1 MLSHLRFHRRGVSN
15 PTSPT
20 LPTAPVPDG
29 QPPSQRVHGLNIAHG
44 HGHGHGQAQTQAQ
57 AQAQAQARS
66 QPESRSQ
73 GNSPYLQSH
82 AQFQPLPQSQTHS
95 QSQSQSAS
103 RTSSP
108 HRSKTKSLFL
118 SPSSLSSGSAF
129 DTAPFTLP
137 SIPQDVA
144 SDIPSAIS
152 PRQSASAVSSPIPD
166 DNSPSTRFIGGLA
179 LLKYQSRRQ
188 QTAAS
193 ASASAGSGA
202 PRLGVGSENT
212 SPSYT
217 PNNTNGN
224 SFSAITTSSST
235 YFPPGPLSPA
245 PLPPINTSLNINFS
259 AGRYSLPAQPSP
271 GYASPSSSILSP
283 PYNDKSPSFV
293 TPTDIKNHQEM
304 QKHQQQQQQP
314 QHGIPSAML
323 ANNASI
329 PMGPMTTISASGP
342 SSAFE
347 KQQVPPKKTKGIT
360 FLRPVST
367 LLLRRK
373 GNNSVPDLI
382 PLGRVAEEPAYDPR
396 IKGTRVHDFSA
407 PRSKRA
413 PSSAIPPQTNSFHGH
428 VNTSGGLH
436 VYNLPKLSTSASTST
451 LVGPQPNS
459 ATSEAADP
467 TAAVKDAASLPAS
480 LRSVPSTVSVG
491 QPATG
496 KSEDAFQETTTQ
508 EHTRTFS
515 FKSRISRK
523 ISMSE
528 ISLHS
533 SISRRMK
540 STSSRFSFDM
550 IGAAKQEKIMEE
562 RHRQRQLERGEAPEE
577 PAEVNAFVQGD
588 DRFDDFDM
596 DDFDYDNMMD
606 DDGLEEEIP
615 GLNLD
620 YDEAEILEDEE
631 HEDPFEYDEQ
641 YSGANNGY
649 EAGNVSPVQEGLGH
663 MTLADIEAADTLV
676 ASSAPTSSAVLD
688 EVPDTATAISPVAH
702 SLIDDNT
709 ASTNRDTTQDI
720 VQDIAQDIPQET
732 TKSTR
737 FPLVS
742 DPQCESRVVE
752 QIIETPLPHSNR
764 SAAATAK
771 RDSQNFAAFIF
782 QRSNPTSQ
790 LASPR
795 SFGVQATPRDAEG
808 RVIGFAC
815 SNETPPGTGKS
826 FSGWGPCP
834 GNIADNKTS
843 TAVGALGSA
852 ADHPRESEEAQKS
865 LDVMIARD
873 VTPSGVYVR
882 INSPLSSIGEA
893 EPEAI
898 PLEMQEQ
905 FQMRASANQRL
916 GVLEGEEN
924 TFDANISN
932 DLSGEFITDEF
943 TTGNDASFDESIFD
957 MDDTDQYGRPIPGAF
972 AMAKQRL
979 SESRDKLKRDS
990 AALAPEPSL
999 DVSNLQPEQSDSR
1012 PTLHPIT
1019 IPSFYPR
1026 HHAECLQQIS
1036 PENAATHDAIIAMGL
1051 SHMGLRNEI
1060 RGVGPETRPE
1070 DVMAYQAALAAAAQ
1084 KAADAGKF
1092 QRHSWLSEVD
1102 DGNGQDRG
1110 QPIGQGNSAAA
1121 TARAGAGDTNVEID
1135 AADDLDLGGGFNM
1148 ADYENDDMDD
1158 YFDLDQADDS
1168 KIIEE
1173 ANASAL
1179 ANDYDGWYGQEFGFY
1194 SAPLNQAHQLN
1205 SAVKYEYSNGGF
1217 FGPAGMPTISRSD
1230 SGRVAVREPNL
1241 TPITERSEYSNRN
1254 SIMSLPGITVPT
1266 SAITSPGL
1274 SQLAMIADNEESMSM
1289 STLLRLRSRAW
1300 GGGSQA
1306 SSNHGSPRSE
1316 RADGASSPLA
1326 SFVGVSS
1333 GLNEHLHSMS
1343 AAGGRDMEPEKFE
1356 STNSLSGARTSIGV
1370 APAVGG
1376 SGLRVLFSPVTSSGG
1391 EGAPDQ
1397 TQTQVQGQ
1405 TQTQT
1410 QTQTPIPTTAGFP
1423 PAREFPLAS
1432 AASSAPPI
1440 SLTLNT
1446 ALSPGVTS
1454 NAVSENPLRHT
1465 EMLPLTRC
1473 ALSLAQR
1480 PSPRLPSLTQSTS
1493 SNSQGPSEIE
1503 APPFKNKE
1511 SAATN
1516 HSGSSAA
1523 ALVATSTTGPLVS
1536 EIPDTITEP
1545 ENPNDD
1551 APLSPLAQRLQDAT
1565 EEALYTGGLAGRQ
1578 SIVNAGFSPALRAK
1592 LLAKIS
1598 HASPPSSGTTTAATS
1613 IPTAAGRGTRDTA
1626 LSEPW
1631 DGSEKTPDAVLR
1643 MLDDAHKRLP
1653 VELRAPPPGASVVD
1667 LRPQRAMWASPGERI
1682 ARARD
1687 AAADYAALEGRSA
1700 STHPAPGLAPF
1711 PILGTATTTATP
1723 ATSGPDTEREERLR
1737 LFKERFEPGTRALP
1751 HSLPGLASL
1760 ANERIEAAMARG
1772 AFSDI
1777 PRGPGVQ
1784 RDERGGNNPFIDT
1797 TEYIMNNML
1806 KRQDLAPPWIDKQQE
1821 ITRATETFRNRIR
1834 TSWKIRLLSLIGSS
1848 SGRGA
1853 SSLEERIARARANAC
1868 AEVRWNPPPRGP
1880 TAGLGSVAA
1889 GATDDV
1895 VMKAGRGAGIPVEA
1909 GAVPDNNDSSPMVL
1923 SPPPLRDPNWE
1934 HNERKFLALSIAEV
1948 NALLRSYNLMAPDL
1962 AKKAYLSIDIE
1973 LRLCYAEVAAQA
1985 EQALRTGE
1993 TRPARVNGTGL
2004 GQILGRG
2011 AGWGFNLGADGG
2023 GPPERRVPDTP
2034 GSYGLRDM
2042 WRDLWGR
2049 KE

>member
-1 MLSHLRFHRRGVSN
+1 MLSHLRFHRRGVSS

-20 LPTAPVPDG
+20 LPTAPVADG

-44 HGHGHGQAQTQAQ
+44 HGHGQAQTQAQ
-57 AQAQAQARS
+57 AQVQAQARS

-82 AQFQPLPQSQTHS
+82 AQFQPLSQPQTHS

-118 SPSSLSSGSAF
+118 SPSSLGSGSAF
-129 DTAPFTLP
+129 DTAPFALP
-137 SIPQDVA
+137 SIPQDTA
-144 SDIPSAIS
+144 SDLPSAVS
-152 PRQSASAVSSPIPD
+152 PRQPASTVSSPIPD
-166 DNSPSTRFIGGLA
+166 DNSPSTGFIGGLA

-224 SFSAITTSSST
+224 SSSAITTSSST
-235 YFPPGPLSPA
+235 YIPPEPLNPA

-304 QKHQQQQQQP
+304 QKQQQQQQP
-314 QHGIPSAML
+314 QHGIPSSIL
-323 ANNASI
+323 ANNAGI

-342 SSAFE
+342 SSASE
-347 KQQVPPKKTKGIT
+347 KQQAPPKKTKGIT

-413 PSSAIPPQTNSFHGH
+413 PSSAIPPQTNSFHSH

-467 TAAVKDAASLPAS
+467 TATVKDAASLPAS

-496 KSEDAFQETTTQ
+496 KSEDAFHETTAQ
-508 EHTRTFS
+508 GHSRTFS

-620 YDEAEILEDEE
+620 YDEDEILEDEE

-649 EAGNVSPVQEGLGH
+649 EADDVAPVQEGLGH
-663 MTLADIEAADTLV
+663 MTLADMEAADTLA

-688 EVPDTATAISPVAH
+688 EAPDTATAISPIAH
-702 SLIDDNT
+702 SIIDDKT
-709 ASTNRDTTQDI
+709 ASTNRDTTQDT

-752 QIIETPLPHSNR
+752 QIIETPLPHSTR

-826 FSGWGPCP
+826 LSGWGPCP
-834 GNIADNKTS
+834 GNIPDDKTS
-843 TAVGALGSA
+843 TAVRALGSA
-852 ADHPRESEEAQKS
+852 ADHPRDSEETQKS
-865 LDVMIARD
+865 LDMMMTRD
-873 VTPSGVYVR
+873 ATPPGVYVR

-905 FQMRASANQRL
+905 FQMRASANERL

-932 DLSGEFITDEF
+932 DFSGEFITDEF
-943 TTGNDASFDESIFD
+943 TTGNDAGFDESIFD

-972 AMAKQRL
+972 AMAQQRL
-979 SESRDKLKRDS
+979 CESRDKLKRDS
-990 AALAPEPSL
+990 AALAPEPSS
-999 DVSNLQPEQSDSR
+999 DVSNLQPEQSDPR

-1019 IPSFYPR
+1019 IPNFYPI

-1036 PENAATHDAIIAMGL
+1036 PENAATHDAAIAMGL

-1121 TARAGAGDTNVEID
+1121 TARAGAGDENVEID

-1173 ANASAL
+1173 ANAEAL

-1217 FGPAGMPTISRSD
+1217 FGPAGMSTISRSD

-1254 SIMSLPGITVPT
+1254 SIMSLPGITLPT

-1333 GLNEHLHSMS
+1333 GLNEHLHAMS
-1343 AAGGRDMEPEKFE
+1343 AAGGRDTEPERLE
-1356 STNSLSGARTSIGV
+1356 STNPLSSARTSIGV

-1376 SGLRVLFSPVTSSGG
+1376 SGLRVLFSPVSSSGSG
-1391 EGAPDQ
+1391 GVPGQAQ
-1397 TQTQVQGQ
+1397 TQAQGQ

-1410 QTQTPIPTTAGFP
+1410 QIPTTAGFP
-1423 PAREFPLAS
+1423 PTREFPLAS

-1454 NAVSENPLRHT
+1454 NVSGL
-1465 EMLPLTRC
+1465 
-1473 ALSLAQR
+1473 
-1480 PSPRLPSLTQSTS
+1480 
-1493 SNSQGPSEIE
+1493 
-1503 APPFKNKE
+1503 
-1511 SAATN
+1511 
-1516 HSGSSAA
+1516 
-1523 ALVATSTTGPLVS
+1523 GPL
-1536 EIPDTITEP
+1536 PD
-1545 ENPNDD
+1545 
-1551 APLSPLAQRLQDAT
+1551 
-1565 EEALYTGGLAGRQ
+1565 
-1578 SIVNAGFSPALRAK
+1578 
-1592 LLAKIS
+1592 
-1598 HASPPSSGTTTAATS
+1598 
-1613 IPTAAGRGTRDTA
+1613 
-1626 LSEPW
+1626 
-1631 DGSEKTPDAVLR
+1631 
-1643 MLDDAHKRLP
+1643 
-1653 VELRAPPPGASVVD
+1653 
-1667 LRPQRAMWASPGERI
+1667 
-1682 ARARD
+1682 
-1687 AAADYAALEGRSA
+1687 
-1700 STHPAPGLAPF
+1700 
-1711 PILGTATTTATP
+1711 
-1723 ATSGPDTEREERLR
+1723 
-1737 LFKERFEPGTRALP
+1737 
-1751 HSLPGLASL
+1751 
-1760 ANERIEAAMARG
+1760 
-1772 AFSDI
+1772 
-1777 PRGPGVQ
+1777 
-1784 RDERGGNNPFIDT
+1784 
-1797 TEYIMNNML
+1797 
-1806 KRQDLAPPWIDKQQE
+1806 
-1821 ITRATETFRNRIR
+1821 
-1834 TSWKIRLLSLIGSS
+1834 
-1848 SGRGA
+1848 
-1853 SSLEERIARARANAC
+1853 LEE
-1868 AEVRWNPPPRGP
+1868 EEESEGE
-1880 TAGLGSVAA
+1880 GK
-1889 GATDDV
+1889 V
-1895 VMKAGRGAGIPVEA
+1895 V
-1909 GAVPDNNDSSPMVL
+1909 L
-1923 SPPPLRDPNWE
+1923 
-1934 HNERKFLALSIAEV
+1934 
-1948 NALLRSYNLMAPDL
+1948 
-1962 AKKAYLSIDIE
+1962 
-1973 LRLCYAEVAAQA
+1973 
-1985 EQALRTGE
+1985 
-1993 TRPARVNGTGL
+1993 
-2004 GQILGRG
+2004 
-2011 AGWGFNLGADGG
+2011 
-2023 GPPERRVPDTP
+2023 
-2034 GSYGLRDM
+2034 
-2042 WRDLWGR
+2042 
-2049 KE
+2049 